1 MEKLWCVRQDVYTS
15 DENAK
20 YETIFTLAN
29 GYKGIRETLEF
40 SDIGRKG
47 HFIAGVFDKAD
58 GQVTELVNCQD
69 SLGFNIYVDG
79 EKLDTDKCE
88 ILDFDRYLDMKKGL
102 LVTNLQLRN
111 QKGKI
116 TKVESRRFVS
126 KNNVH
131 RWGTTYKISPVNYS
145 GKIMIENIID
155 GAAYNYN
162 KDLNQ
167 YIKHLNIEGLYD
179 LGSGIALRTST
190 KDKGIEIIEGSILKN
205 GNSSKNVL
213 ENRKYVE
220 LGEKIKETYEI
231 EVEENEEY
239 SIEKYCVT
247 YTSRDAASN
256 LYQLFIGDIKDYVYK
271 GLNKELSLHIGIWEE
286 IWDDIDVKIEGDDLA
301 QIGIR
306 FNVYQLFSSA
316 YDGDNRIS
324 IGAKAL
330 HGEGYRGH
338 VFWDTE
344 IYMLPFFIYTRPE
357 VAKSLLMY
365 RYNTL
370 DGARKNAKDNGYK
383 GAQFPWESADEG
395 TEVTPKWGYDFDGS
409 KIRIWTGEEEFHI
422 NSDIAFAIWE
432 YYRATDDKDFII
444 NYGVEIFLETARF
457 WESRLEYNEKLDRYE
472 ISKVI
477 GPDEFHE
484 HVNNNAYTNY
494 MAKWNM
500 RKALEMAEWM
510 KEEDINSYKKLTNR
524 LGITDKDFKNW
535 ANIQG
540 KIYLPSLNSGKLIE
554 EFEGYFSLEDIKITE
569 FDENEMPKWPDLMGH
584 KLSETQLV
592 KQTDVLL
599 IMLLLG
605 EEFDEETIRINYDYY
620 EPRTMHKSSLSPSM
634 HSIMGLRVGDTKKA
648 YKYFMKTVLTDLKD
662 NQGNTQHGLHA
673 AATGGSWQSAVFG
686 FGGISVDDKQ
696 NLCFKPWIPDHWNG
710 LSFKI
715 YWRSNQLKIDITK
728 KDVTIECANNIK
740 IKIYDK
746 EYIIEKN
753 KKVIVEKQK

>member
-29 GYKGIRETLEF
+29 GYKGIRGTLEF

-47 HFIAGVFDKAD
+47 HFIAGVFDKAG

-79 EKLDTDKCE
+79 EKLDTDRCE

-102 LVTNLQLRN
+102 LVTNLELQN
-111 QKGKI
+111 QNGKI
-116 TKVESRRFVS
+116 TKIESRRFVS
-126 KNNVH
+126 RNNVH
-131 RWGTTYKISPVNYS
+131 RWGATYKISPVNYS
-145 GKIMIENIID
+145 DKIMIENIID
-155 GAAYNYN
+155 GAAYNYD
-162 KDLNQ
+162 KELNQ
-167 YIKHLNIEGLYD
+167 EIKHLNIEGLYD

-190 KDKGIEIIEGSILKN
+190 KDNGIEIIEGSILKAD
-205 GNSSKNVL
+205 NSRGNVL
-213 ENRKYVE
+213 RNREYVE
-220 LGEKIKETYEI
+220 LGEKINEIYEI

-239 SIEKYCVT
+239 RIEKYCVT
-247 YTSRDAASN
+247 YTSRDAESN

-271 GLNKELSLHIGIWEE
+271 GLNKELSLHTYRWEK

-301 QIGIR
+301 QVGIR
-306 FNVYQLFSSA
+306 FNVYQLYSSA

-344 IYMLPFFIYTRPE
+344 IYMLPLFIYTSPK

-365 RYNTL
+365 RYNML
-370 DGARKNAKDNGYK
+370 DGARKNARDNGYK
-383 GAQFPWESADEG
+383 GAQFPWESADDG
-395 TEVTPKWGYDFDGS
+395 IEVTPKWGYDFDGS

-444 NYGVEIFLETARF
+444 NYGMEIFLETARF
-457 WESRLEYNEKLDRYE
+457 WESRVEHNEKLDRYE
-472 ISKVI
+472 INKVI

-510 KEEDINSYKKLTNR
+510 KEEDMSAYKKLISK
-524 LGITDKDFKNW
+524 LGITDKDFNNW
-535 ANIQG
+535 ENVQD
-540 KIYLPSLNSGKLIE
+540 KIYLPSLNEGKLIE
-554 EFEGYFSLEDIKITE
+554 EFEGYFNLKDIKITE
-569 FDENEMPKWPDLMGH
+569 FDENEMPKWPDLQGY
-584 KLSETQLV
+584 KLSDTQLI

-605 EEFDEETIRINYDYY
+605 EEFDEETIRMNYDYY

-662 NQGNTQHGLHA
+662 NQGNAKNGLHA
-673 AATGGSWQSAVFG
+673 AATGGSWQSVVFG
-686 FGGISVDDKQ
+686 FGGIYVDDKQ
-696 NLCFKPWIPDHWNG
+696 NLCFKPWIPEQWDS
-710 LSFKI
+710 LSFKL
-715 YWRSNQLKIDITK
+715 YWRGNQLKINITK
-728 KDVTIECANNIK
+728 KDIIIESQDNIK
-740 IKIYDK
+740 VKVYDK
-746 EYIIEKN
+746 DYDIEKN
-753 KKVIVEKQK
+753 TKVVVEK